1 MCGLKYDVVE
11 YRKLVFNIFSPYQEA
26 DNVVQKYLI
35 VQTLANCCQ
44 KTLMILMHQLGYNFD
59 RLVVNCQ
66 NFLLPKL
73 CTTWYVTSA
82 CM

>member
-1 MCGLKYDVVE
+1 MCGALCGLKYDVVE

-44 KTLMILMHQLGYNFD
+44 KT
-59 RLVVNCQ
+59 
-66 NFLLPKL
+66 
-73 CTTWYVTSA
+73 
-82 CM
+82 